1 MPRELGKLPDNVKP
15 GICMLEYADTSAGK
29 THSAI
34 TGIPKILLLNK
45 EPKDPRLVHS
55 ISCPNYSDL
64 IDYIEFD
71 GFHDEIGYLDAL
83 IQRYRSGER
92 PYETIFHDGLT
103 FTMAFYKQALE
114 DDRYRAR
121 ELAKKDEEKP
131 RPGLVDR
138 ARLERPDWGTLA
150 SLTARETRLLHE
162 LSKFGLLV
170 VSTAIAAEYP
180 KWNSTIRVAPSLV
193 GQEFPKLIHGWFDTI
208 GYIVEPFH
216 MLPGGQIVTPKISFA
231 STDDGMSNAYMCRGN
246 PILLRAEAKWGPL
259 PLNLTKIAQIIRGE
273 FGNLT

>member
-1 MPRELGKLPDNVKP
+1 MPRILGKLPDNVRP
-15 GICMLEYADTSAGK
+15 GICMLEYADTNAGK

-34 TGIPKILLLNK
+34 TGIPKILHINK

-55 ISCPNYSDL
+55 IACPNYSEI

-71 GFHDEIGYLDAL
+71 GFYDEIEYLDGL
-83 IQRYRSGER
+83 IKQYHNGAR

-114 DDRYRAR
+114 DDRFKAR
-121 ELAKKDEEKP
+121 ELATDFKDKP

-138 ARLERPDWGTLA
+138 TRLERPDWGTLA

-180 KWNSTIRVAPSLV
+180 KWNNTIRVAPSLT

-208 GYIVEPFH
+208 GYIVQPFH
-216 MLPGGQIVTPKISFA
+216 MLANGAYAEPKISFV
-231 STDDGMSNAYMCRGN
+231 STDDGMSNSYMCRGN
-246 PILLRAEAKWGPL
+246 PLLLRAEQKYGPL
-259 PLNLTKIAQIIRGE
+259 PLNLTTIAKIVRGE
-273 FGNLT
+273 FTF